1 MRKIGYNSQRDNFS
15 FAGTLPGYVQCMS
28 TSAWMFLSHYD
39 PSVRAG
45 DDRGLAAYVDDVE
58 ATVGRPGIAERVMR
72 KYKWITGRTSM
83 WWLVQREALQA
94 RIPDRRIIFND
105 HYPIEQLPH
114 TLEAGP
120 VIIGTNKMGG
130 LPGGHII
137 LLVDYDRD
145 RRGFIVNDPYGD
157 ARGNYL
163 YAHGEGAVYP
173 HAWLLDYIDYGNH
186 EARCIYAV

>member
-1 MRKIGYNSQRDNFS
+1 MRKIGYNSQRDNFA

-28 TSAWMFLSHYD
+28 TSAWMFLSHYN
-39 PSVRAG
+39 PAYRA
-45 DDRGLAAYVDDVE
+45 DDDNGLAEYVDDVE
-58 ATVGRPGIAERVMR
+58 ASVGRPGIAERVMR

-157 ARGNYL
+157 ARENYL
-163 YAHGEGAVYP
+163 YAHGAGALYP
-173 HAWLLDYIDYGNH
+173 YDWLLRYIDYGNH